1 MDLLKKNVALLLAAV
16 FCLGLTACGGGNDE
30 PDAPVVGNDWRVTG
44 VVRGS
49 GTITHEGEGSVD
61 VLVTVDENSAAF
73 YRDEPEQI
81 LFDSVSFPME
91 IPGAQEYFNDISF
104 DDINGDGE
112 SDVSISFVYA
122 PGNSTALIWIWDPE
136 ERYVFREDLSVLNA
150 DSGEIGDYVGLWE
163 RVGGDFW
170 LGIYEY
176 EVWEFLDDQGIVAA
190 SGSLRMNETGIELY
204 LDDTGDVV
212 MQLERTVSGDLI
224 DSESGGLFVT
234 ADSLPSNNSGGSA
247 VPSDNTSS
255 NNSGGFS
262 DYVGLW
268 KCEDEDVW
276 LRIYESEDWEFFNDQ
291 EVATSF
297 GLLRMDGTSVELY
310 FDDTGDVVL
319 KLERTASGNLV
330 DSLSG
335 GVLVPVDSI
344 QSR

>member
-176 EVWEFLDDQGIVAA
+176 EVWEFLDDQGVVAA
-190 SGSLRMNETGIELY
+190 SGSLRLEHGGITLY

-212 MQLERTVSGDLI
+212 MQLERAGSGELLDNN
-224 DSESGGLFVT
+224 SGGVFVPV
-234 ADSLPSNNSGGSA
+234 DSLPSDQGGGGSS
-247 VPSDNTSS
+247 SDS
-255 NNSGGFS
+255 SGGFS
-262 DYVGLW
+262 DFVGLW